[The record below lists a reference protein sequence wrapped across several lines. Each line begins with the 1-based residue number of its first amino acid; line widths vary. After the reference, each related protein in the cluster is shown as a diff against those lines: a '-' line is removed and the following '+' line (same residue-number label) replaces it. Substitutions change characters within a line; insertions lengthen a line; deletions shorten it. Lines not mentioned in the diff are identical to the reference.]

1 MIRRNMM
8 EGMMSDDRVKRL
20 LDAIQRLEGSREQAK
35 ADAKEWRE
43 TIEGI
48 EAEVKALA
56 DDIRSGQKT
65 LDMGKDE

>member
-1 MIRRNMM
+1 
-8 EGMMSDDRVKRL
+8 MSDTRVKRL
-20 LDAIQRLEGSREQAK
+20 LEALARLDGAHEQAK

-48 EAEVKALA
+48 EGEVKALA

-65 LDMGKDE
+65 LDMGGGE

>member
-1 MIRRNMM
+1 
-8 EGMMSDDRVKRL
+8 MSDDRVKRL
-20 LDAIQRLEGSREQAK
+20 VDAIARLDGARDQAK

-48 EAEVKALA
+48 EAEVKGLA

-65 LDMGKDE
+65 LDMGGGE

>member
-1 MIRRNMM
+1 
-8 EGMMSDDRVKRL
+8 MSDDRVKRL
-20 LDAIQRLEGSREQAK
+20 VDAIARLDGAREQAK

-48 EAEVKALA
+48 EAEVKGLA

-65 LDMGKDE
+65 LDMGGAE

>member
-48 EAEVKALA
+48 EGEVKALA

-65 LDMGKDE
+65 LDMGGGE